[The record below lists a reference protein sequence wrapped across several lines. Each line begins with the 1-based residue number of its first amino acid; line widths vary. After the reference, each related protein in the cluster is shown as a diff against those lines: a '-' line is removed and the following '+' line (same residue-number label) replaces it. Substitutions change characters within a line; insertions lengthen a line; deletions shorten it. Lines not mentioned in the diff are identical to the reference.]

1 MGAISAHRYTT
12 DTRVHVARGYKNG
25 NGFFG
30 LLKIDLG
37 QVTKNS
43 DGYYL
48 FLGFSPRCVQVL
60 PV

>member
-43 DGYYL
+43 DSAIIY
-48 FLGFSPRCVQVL
+48 F
-60 PV
+60 